1 MMEQKKILI
10 VANQTAG
17 GEHLKREVSRRLAEG
32 PCVFTLLVP
41 ATPPTHLATW
51 TDEEARALA
60 RSRMEQALT
69 GLRELGAEV
78 EGVVGDVSPM
88 AATDDILRQGSFD
101 EIILS
106 TLPVGVSRWLKQ
118 DLPHRMQRRYSIT
131 VTHVL
136 ADRETTTA

>member
-41 ATPPTHLATW
+41 ATPPTHHATW

-69 GLRELGAEV
+69 GLRELGAEI

-106 TLPVGVSRWLKQ
+106 TLPVGLSRWLKQ
-118 DLPHRMQRRYSIT
+118 DLPHRMQRRYSIR